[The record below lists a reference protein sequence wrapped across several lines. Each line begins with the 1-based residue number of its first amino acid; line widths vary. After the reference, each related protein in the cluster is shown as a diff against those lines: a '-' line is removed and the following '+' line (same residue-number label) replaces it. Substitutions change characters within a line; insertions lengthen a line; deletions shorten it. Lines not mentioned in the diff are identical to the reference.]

1 MRTNV
6 DLFDSVIWPDQGQQQ
21 SRIST
26 LVWSLPPPSPFV
38 DPGLTFTVLI
48 GGQPEAWVAVTP
60 VTSISVLTSSI
71 VTQTRLGTTLINV
84 YSKQCSNSQI
94 QQCQII
100 CRVTWSLSRVLFV
113 LLTIGTVKFA
123 KNEISI
129 LDEHFWFHI
138 NVIYYIQ

>member
-1 MRTNV
+1 MKTCLTAWSDQTKANNKV
-6 DLFDSVIWPDQGQQQ
+6 GSCHWSV
-21 SRIST
+21 
-26 LVWSLPPPSPFV
+26 PPPHLV

-100 CRVTWSLSRVLFV
+100 CRVTWSLSKVLFV
-113 LLTIGTVKFA
+113 LLHTVKFA
-123 KNEISI
+123 KNEMSI
-129 LDEHFWFHI
+129 LNEQFWFHI
-138 NVIYYIQ
+138 NVICYIQ